1 MKLADFGVATQLNN
15 IKSQRNTFVG
25 TPFWMAPE
33 VISQVNPYSFKADI
47 WSLGITAIELALGEP
62 PHATIHPMKV
72 LFLIPKEPAPRLE
85 GNLWSRDFKDFIE
98 KCLVKNPDQR
108 ASAKELLNHR
118 FIRNAGRVEK
128 LQELIERRK
137 NWQASRGGRK
147 SHQRL
152 YEETMLVAVGLPLI
166 KAQ

>member
-1 MKLADFGVATQLNN
+1 
-15 IKSQRNTFVG
+15 
-25 TPFWMAPE
+25 MAPE

-47 WSLGITAIELALGEP
+47 WSLGITAIELGLGEP

-85 GNLWSRDFKDFIE
+85 GNRWSREFKDFVE

-128 LQELIERRK
+128 LQELIERRQD
-137 NWQASRGGRK
+137 WQTSKASRK
-147 SHQRL
+147 SHPRL
-152 YEETMLVAVGLPLI
+152 YEETMLVITCIYI
-166 KAQ
+166 KVLQC